1 LVTSVHERWFCD
13 VFAAPSSALPL
24 EGRTGNGDNGGP
36 VLVEVDGQWA
46 LAGLVAW
53 GFIQGDVRS
62 MRPGLYGQLACNVRV
77 GHYADWI
84 KRVMAGGASAC
95 R

>member
-13 VFAAPSSALPL
+13 VFDAPSSALPL
-24 EGRTGNGDNGGP
+24 EGRTGNGESGGP

-46 LAGLVAW
+46 LAGPPVW

-62 MRPGLYGQLACNVRV
+62 MRPGLYGQLTCNVRV
-77 GHYADWI
+77 SHYADC
-84 KRVMAGGASAC
+84 KSVMAGGASAC